1 MPGNRNPRRAPL
13 AFSISG
19 LMRPFDPP
27 LPLGLHSKQGHP
39 ILPDSK
45 SFRSSVGFVGIS
57 LILAMRSASAASWA
71 SLSSFL
77 SCLAALA
84 ATKLR
89 AAAWRFLFGL
99 GIAYSLDIRYISRER
114 VRSFQKICELG
125 EGRRFFF
132 LAIRTGKLLR
142 VPRN

>member
-1 MPGNRNPRRAPL
+1 MDLAQFASSFGTSSVASKLMPWCLSSSTAGAFLERTPL

-19 LMRPFDPP
+19 LMRPFAPP
-27 LPLGLHSKQGHP
+27 LPLGPHSEQEHP
-39 ILPDSK
+39 ISPDSK
-45 SFRSSVGFVGIS
+45 SFRSSVDSVGIS
-57 LILAMRSASAASWA
+57 LILAMRSASAAFWA

-99 GIAYSLDIRYISRER
+99 GVAYYIQYISREH
-114 VRSFQKICELG
+114 FQTLSG
-125 EGRRFFF
+125 N
-132 LAIRTGKLLR
+132 L
-142 VPRN
+142 